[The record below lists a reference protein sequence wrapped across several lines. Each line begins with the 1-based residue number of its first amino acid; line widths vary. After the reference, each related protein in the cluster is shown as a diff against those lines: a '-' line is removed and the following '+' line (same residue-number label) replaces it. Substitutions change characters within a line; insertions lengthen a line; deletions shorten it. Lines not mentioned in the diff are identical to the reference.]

1 MHPQV
6 NFIYNDPDFLGQ
18 TIFVKR
24 GEHQGKLGIVK
35 RVLADD
41 TFEVAGGDFGDQVI
55 TFKRKEFL
63 VYRYRK
69 LKMRADKLRQK
80 TG

>member
-6 NFIYNDPDFLGQ
+6 TFIYNDPDFLGQ

-24 GEHQGKLGIVK
+24 GKHQGKLGIVK
-35 RVLADD
+35 RVLNSE
-41 TFEVAGGDFGDQVI
+41 TFEVSGGDFGAEAVRLQ
-55 TFKRKEFL
+55 RKEFL

-69 LKMRADKLRQK
+69 LKMRADKLRQYAS
-80 TG
+80 